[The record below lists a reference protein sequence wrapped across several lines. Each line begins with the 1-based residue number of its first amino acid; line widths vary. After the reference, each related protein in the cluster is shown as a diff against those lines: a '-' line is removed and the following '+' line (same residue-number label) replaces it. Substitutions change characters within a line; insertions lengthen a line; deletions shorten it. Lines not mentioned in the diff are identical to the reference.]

1 MGKKG
6 NNAGNDLGDAFI
18 NLFRVFV
25 IAVVVIY
32 GLYAIVAALIPTV
45 PLWIQ
50 VVFGGL
56 LAAFVYSIR
65 DQIMEHLKNIG
76 KKPSNKRV

>member
-1 MGKKG
+1 MGRKRKDES
-6 NNAGNDLGDAFI
+6 NDLGDSFI
-18 NLFRVFV
+18 NLFRVFA

-56 LAAFVYSIR
+56 LAVFVYSIR
-65 DQIMEHLKNIG
+65 DQIMEHIKNIG
-76 KKPSNKRV
+76 K